1 MAPSVFPHRGQLL
14 LPASAAGGAPPHLAP
29 PPGSHWLP
37 SAAAD
42 RRLAEARVARRG
54 PRPTLSHWPTGA
66 SSAGGARVRCAG
78 GAAGDA
84 GKRSRGATS
93 RPRDV
98 TPGRFSSGFP
108 QNARAGGVTGDVS
121 DRRGCS
127 GSIGPRK
134 CHGGGRAAGHDG
146 KRSPVRHVTEGRP
159 TDGRGLREGA
169 WPARGWGGVSRRSHG
184 ALSAS
189 GALWGRGTPCA
200 WPGGRPPAAASTGRC
215 RPAPP
220 PPPPLIPIVVEQTGR
235 GERAYD
241 IYSRLLRERIICVM
255 GPIDDSLASLVIAQL
270 LFLQSESNKKPIH
283 MYINSPGG
291 AVTSGLA
298 IYDTMQYVLNPVCTW
313 CVGQAASMGSLLL
326 AGGAPGQR
334 HALPNAR
341 IMVHQPSGG
350 ARGQATDIAIQ
361 AEEILQLKRQINGLY
376 AKHTGQPLAVIEAA
390 MERDRYLSPVEAQE
404 FGLLDRVLVH
414 PPPRGED
421 EPRLV
426 QKEPPPP
433 PDTPP
438 GGA

>member
-1 MAPSVFPHRGQLL
+1 MGPGVARTLR
-14 LPASAAGGAPPHLAP
+14 LAW
-29 PPGSHWLP
+29 G
-37 SAAAD
+37 AAA
-42 RRLAEARVARRG
+42 RRSLHG
-54 PRPTLSHWPTGA
+54 T
-66 SSAGGARVRCAG
+66 
-78 GAAGDA
+78 AA
-84 GKRSRGATS
+84 
-93 RPRDV
+93 
-98 TPGRFSSGFP
+98 
-108 QNARAGGVTGDVS
+108 ARA
-121 DRRGCS
+121 
-127 GSIGPRK
+127 
-134 CHGGGRAAGHDG
+134 
-146 KRSPVRHVTEGRP
+146 
-159 TDGRGLREGA
+159 
-169 WPARGWGGVSRRSHG
+169 
-184 ALSAS
+184 
-189 GALWGRGTPCA
+189 
-200 WPGGRPPAAASTGRC
+200 
-215 RPAPP
+215 
-220 PPPPLIPIVVEQTGR
+220 PPLIPIVVEQTGR

-241 IYSRLLRERIICVM
+241 IYSRLLRERIVCVM

-326 AGGAPGQR
+326 AAGAPGQR

-390 MERDRYLSPVEAQE
+390 MERDRYLSPVEAQD

-426 QKEPPPP
+426 QKESPP
-433 PDTPP
+433 TPP
-438 GGA
+438 APPNAPPGS